1 VTETAEK
8 IRSLCRRK
16 FHRRY
21 KVLTQKVGT
30 HRAGF
35 GAWLVEAN
43 RRFDMPMRGE
53 LPTITTRTYTR
64 ASPVRMA
71 WSRFVAVVSNPE
83 LQTVVAFSVIG
94 LLLMLNAIF
103 RFPDFGQTF
112 TEFAF
117 P

>member
-1 VTETAEK
+1 
-8 IRSLCRRK
+8 
-16 FHRRY
+16 
-21 KVLTQKVGT
+21 
-30 HRAGF
+30 
-35 GAWLVEAN
+35 
-43 RRFDMPMRGE
+43 
-53 LPTITTRTYTR
+53 
-64 ASPVRMA
+64 MA
-71 WSRFVAVVSNPE
+71 WSRFVAVISNPE